1 MRGASIIAWVAA
13 AACGGGPPGL
23 APDTAPAP
31 PLVAHADGHLDGA
44 ALGWTLGSE
53 VHLFV
58 ADSAFTQQIYDSL
71 IRPRLGAKAPGSPD
85 SAFAP
90 RGILTLGADHIASRP
105 TMPGYYD
112 ATILFP
118 GGASPAALVLVRLHQ
133 PGRCGAASAVVEL
146 VYSFPQAA
154 APLVPQPHTTVVG
167 YFREPAFFAEQR
179 RPAATPADSAGRRL
193 LAGLARTAV
202 HRTAPHGAP
211 SEPLV
216 APLAAD
222 PDAEADAGD
231 VQRLSDGS
239 YAAALRARVVTG
251 PGDTALVS
259 GVALI
264 DGNGRPG
271 RWLLGPTRTP
281 LRGGFMRGAVGRPAA
296 PRYVL
301 RGVVA
306 FPPERGALL
315 LVDAVFDVSPRGSR
329 SIVVDPRSTRVVAT
343 QPLALHCP

>member
-1 MRGASIIAWVAA
+1 MIAWVAA

-23 APDTAPAP
+23 APDTAPAQ
-31 PLVAHADGHLDGA
+31 PLVAHADGHLAGA

-71 IRPRLGAKAPGSPD
+71 IRPRLGAKAPGSRD

-118 GGASPAALVLVRLHQ
+118 GGASPADLVLVRLHQ

-154 APLVPQPHTTVVG
+154 APLVPRPHTTVVG

-179 RPAATPADSAGRRL
+179 RPAATPPDSAGRRL

-231 VQRLSDGS
+231 VQRLSEGS

-251 PGDTALVS
+251 PVDTALVS
-259 GVALI
+259 GVALL
-264 DGNGRPG
+264 DGDGQPR

-281 LRGGFMRGAVGRPAA
+281 LRGGFMRGPVGRPAA

>member
-1 MRGASIIAWVAA
+1 MIVISFTSCIGANGNGGNVRGASVIAWVAA
-13 AACGGGPPGL
+13 AACGGGPRGL
-23 APDTAPAP
+23 APDTAPAQ

-44 ALGWTLGSE
+44 ALGWTLGSA

-58 ADSAFTQQIYDSL
+58 ADSAFTRQIYDSL
-71 IRPRLGAKAPGSPD
+71 IRPRLGAKAPGSPA
-85 SAFAP
+85 SALAP
-90 RGILTLGADHIASRP
+90 RGILTLRADHIS
-105 TMPGYYD
+105 
-112 ATILFP
+112 
-118 GGASPAALVLVRLHQ
+118 
-133 PGRCGAASAVVEL
+133 
-146 VYSFPQAA
+146 
-154 APLVPQPHTTVVG
+154 
-167 YFREPAFFAEQR
+167 
-179 RPAATPADSAGRRL
+179 RPAATPRDTAGRRL
-193 LAGLARTAV
+193 RAGLARTAV

-231 VQRLSDGS
+231 VQRLSEGS

-259 GVALI
+259 GVALL
-264 DGNGRPG
+264 DGDGQPR

-281 LRGGFMRGAVGRPAA
+281 LRGGFMRGPVGRPAA

-301 RGVVA
+301 RGVAA

>member
-1 MRGASIIAWVAA
+1 MRGASAIAVVVA
-13 AACGGGPPGL
+13 AACGGAAPGL
-23 APDTAPAP
+23 APDTTPAQ
-31 PLVAHADGHLDGA
+31 PLAAHADGHFDGA

-58 ADSAFTQQIYDSL
+58 ADSAFTQQVYDSL
-71 IRPRLGAKAPGSPD
+71 LRPKIGGKSPAAPMLSL
-85 SAFAP
+85 A
-90 RGILTLGADHIASRP
+90 ADKIASRP
-105 TMPGYYD
+105 SMPGYYD

-118 GGASPAALVLVRLHQ
+118 GGASPADLVLVRLHQ

-154 APLVPQPHTTVVG
+154 APLVPRPHTTVVG

-179 RPAATPADSAGRRL
+179 RPGAAPPDSAARRL

-202 HRTAPHGAP
+202 RRTAPHGAP
-211 SEPLV
+211 AEPLA
-216 APLAAD
+216 APLAPD
-222 PDAEADAGD
+222 PDAESDAGD
-231 VQRLSDGS
+231 VIRLSDGS
-239 YAAALRARVVTG
+239 YAAALRARVVAG

-259 GVALI
+259 GVALV
-264 DGNGRPG
+264 DGNGQPR

-281 LRGGFMRGAVGRPAA
+281 LRGGFMRGPESRPAA

-301 RGVVA
+301 RGLVA
-306 FPPERGALL
+306 FPPEHGMLL
-315 LVDAVFDVSPRGSR
+315 LIDANFDVSPRASR
-329 SIVVDPRSTRVVAT
+329 SIVVDPRSRSVVAT

>member
-1 MRGASIIAWVAA
+1 VIALAAA

-23 APDTAPAP
+23 APDTAPAQ
-31 PLVAHADGHLDGA
+31 PLAAHADGHLEGA

-58 ADSAFTQQIYDSL
+58 ADSAFTQQVYDSL
-71 IRPRLGAKAPGSPD
+71 LRPRAGAKAPVP
-85 SAFAP
+85 A
-90 RGILTLGADHIASRP
+90 ILTLAADRIPTRP

-118 GGASPAALVLVRLHQ
+118 GGASPADLVLVRLHQ

-154 APLVPQPHTTVVG
+154 APLVPRPHTTVVG

-179 RPAATPADSAGRRL
+179 RPAATPADSAARRML
-193 LAGLARTAV
+193 TGLARTAV
-202 HRTAPHGAP
+202 HRTAPHGA
-211 SEPLV
+211 SAEPLV
-216 APLAAD
+216 APLAPD
-222 PDAEADAGD
+222 PDAESDAGD
-231 VQRLSDGS
+231 VLRLSDGS
-239 YAAALRARVVTG
+239 FAAALRARVVAG

-259 GVALI
+259 GVALT
-264 DGNGRPG
+264 DGAGQPR
-271 RWLLGPTRTP
+271 RWLLGPTRSP
-281 LRGGFMRGAVGRPAA
+281 LRGGFMRGPAGHPA
-296 PRYVL
+296 PPRYVL

-315 LVDAVFDVSPRGSR
+315 LIDAIFDVSPRASR
-329 SIVVDPRSTRVVAT
+329 SFAVDPRSTRVVAT

>member
-1 MRGASIIAWVAA
+1 VIAVVAA
-13 AACGGGPPGL
+13 AACGGGAPGL
-23 APDTAPAP
+23 APDTAPAQ
-31 PLVAHADGHLDGA
+31 PLAAHGDGHFDGA

-71 IRPRLGAKAPGSPD
+71 LRPRLGAKAPLPVM
-85 SAFAP
+85 
-90 RGILTLGADHIASRP
+90 LTLAADHIPTRP

-118 GGASPAALVLVRLHQ
+118 GGASPADLVLVRLHQ
-133 PGRCGAASAVVEL
+133 SGRCGAASAVVEL

-154 APLVPQPHTTVVG
+154 APLVPRPHTTVVG

-179 RPAATPADSAGRRL
+179 RPAAAPADSLARRL
-193 LAGLARTAV
+193 LAGLARSAV
-202 HRTAPHGAP
+202 HRTAPHAA
-211 SEPLV
+211 STEPLV
-216 APLAAD
+216 APLVPD
-222 PDAEADAGD
+222 PDAEADAGE
-231 VQRLSDGS
+231 VLRLSDGS
-239 YAAALRARVVTG
+239 YAAALRARVVAG

-259 GVALI
+259 GMALV
-264 DGNGRPG
+264 DGDGQPR
-271 RWLLGPTRTP
+271 RWLLGPTRSP
-281 LRGGFMRGAVGRPAA
+281 LRGGFMRGPEGRPAP

-315 LVDAVFDVSPRGSR
+315 LVDAVFDVSPRASR
-329 SIVVDPRSTRVVAT
+329 SIVVDPRSPRVVAT